1 MGRQQKKKMEPEMK
15 RYLAL
20 ICAAAITATSLG
32 ASTASATS
40 LAIPLGQAAQGH
52 VQEVQSRSDQRQRWQ
67 QDNRRGAQQRSNQR
81 RGFYRQGNRGYYN
94 GHRGY
99 TQRRAGYRYHNGYWF
114 PPAAFVMGAII
125 GGALANQPRA
135 VAPAPRTVRLSQAH
149 VRWCQDRYISYRLS
163 DNSFQPYNGPRRA
176 CVSPFS

>member
-1 MGRQQKKKMEPEMK
+1 MK
-15 RYLAL
+15 RPIAL
-20 ICAAAITATSLG
+20 FCAAAVTVTTLG
-32 ASTASATS
+32 ASATS
-40 LAIPLGQAAQGH
+40 ASATARAMPLGQAAQAQL
-52 VQEVQSRSDQRQRWQ
+52 QEVQYRGDQQRRAQ
-67 QDNRRGAQQRSNQR
+67 QDNRRQAQQRSNQR

-125 GGALANQPRA
+125 GGAIASQPG
-135 VAPAPRTVRLSQAH
+135 VTAPAPRPGRLSQAH

-176 CVSPFS
+176 CVSPFN